1 MVAPSTLLTNKPT
14 LYKRPRAPCPK
25 CGILFATKS
34 SADRHYLRKHKKEE
48 ELEEERRRRW
58 IPLFPECPECNHQFA
73 TKRGVRRHFKRMH
86 TPKEEKKEEEKK
98 EEEGSKLGED
108 WEIVPTAVVMRHKPS
123 SMLAVFV
130 SLT

>member
-58 IPLFPECPECNHQFA
+58 IPLFPECPECNHQFS
-73 TKRGVRRHFKRMH
+73 TERGVRRHFKRMH
-86 TPKEEKKEEEKK
+86 APKEEKKEEEKK
-98 EEEGSKLGED
+98 EEGSKLGEG
-108 WEIVPTAVVMRHKPS
+108 WEIVSTAVVMRHKPS